1 MWARMI
7 ADERVRLAADR
18 DWLSL
23 RSAQLVKASHARQV
37 AFEALARAVTAET
50 NGPHPQAPEPR
61 VVARIECSGDV
72 GSTGPGRPWTNFAG
86 IVKWSGLFY
95 DSRDNGPVPGRPRLY
110 TAILRDH
117 LSRHRQM
124 ALIAGPRQ
132 VGKTTLSRAV
142 SDTYLNWDNSDD
154 RRGLLR
160 GPAALAERLHLDQLR
175 AQLPVVVLDELHK
188 HARWKTLLKGFFD
201 TYGERVRVIVTGSSR
216 LDVFRR
222 GGDSLM
228 GRYLLY
234 HMHPWSVAEC
244 VRTRL
249 PAKEIHAPGEID
261 AADWDAL
268 WEHGGFPEPFLRRD
282 ARFTRRWRSLRRDQ
296 LSREDLRDLARI
308 ADLGTMETLMDLLA
322 ERSGQPLVFAS
333 VAQDIQ
339 VAVDT
344 VKRWVGLLA
353 RLHYG
358 FLVRPWFRN
367 VAKALRKEPKW
378 FLRDWSGL
386 ADEGARAETFVACH
400 LLKAVEGWT
409 DLGFGE
415 FELRYLRDKQKREVD
430 FLIVRDRKPWFLVE
444 AKLTD
449 THLSPALPY
458 FQGQT
463 NAPHAFQ
470 AVINLP
476 YEPADCFKVGRPLVV
491 PARTLLSQL
500 L

>member
-1 MWARMI
+1 MP
-7 ADERVRLAADR
+7 ERLRVYAA
-18 DWLSL
+18 
-23 RSAQLVKASHARQV
+23 V
-37 AFEALARAVTAET
+37 
-50 NGPHPQAPEPR
+50 
-61 VVARIECSGDV
+61 I
-72 GSTGPGRPWTNFAG
+72 
-86 IVKWSGLFY
+86 
-95 DSRDNGPVPGRPRLY
+95 
-110 TAILRDH
+110 RDH
-117 LSRHRQM
+117 LRRHRQM
-124 ALIAGPRQ
+124 ALVAGPRQ
-132 VGKTTLSRAV
+132 VGKTTVSRSLA
-142 SDTYLNWDNSDD
+142 DTYLNWDNSDD

-160 GPAALAERLHLDQLR
+160 GPAALAERVSLDRLR
-175 AQLPVVVLDELHK
+175 ARPPVVVLDELHK
-188 HARWKTLLKGFFD
+188 HAKWKTLLKGFFD
-201 TYGERVRVIVTGSSR
+201 TYGDEVRLIVTGSSR

-234 HMHPWSVAEC
+234 RMHPWSVAEC
-244 VRTRL
+244 VRTTL
-249 PAKEIHAPGEID
+249 PARPIHPPGRIV

-282 ARFTRRWRSLRRDQ
+282 PRFSRRWRSLRRDQ
-296 LSREDLRDLARI
+296 LAREDLRDLARI

-322 ERSGQPLVFAS
+322 ERSAQPLVYANL
-333 VAQDIQ
+333 AQDIH

-344 VKRWVGLLA
+344 VKRWVDLLA
-353 RLHYG
+353 RMHYG

-409 DLGFGE
+409 DLGFGD

-430 FLIVRDRKPWFLVE
+430 FLIVRDKHPWCLVE
-444 AKLTD
+444 AKRAD
-449 THLSPALPY
+449 THLSPTLAY

-463 NAPHAFQ
+463 KAPHAFQ
-470 AVINLP
+470 VVIDLP
-476 YEPADCFKVGRPLVV
+476 HEPADCFKAHRPLVV
-491 PARTLLSQL
+491 PARTFLSQL